1 MSGHGRCIQGVNGA
15 SPGARAR
22 GAATRERAI
31 RSGASTHRGT
41 LCYSFDF
48 KLAVGTPVHAVRGG
62 VVAAVVQHFS
72 GGGAKAH
79 LAPRAN
85 FVAVR
90 HDDGSYARYYH
101 LRTDGSLFKVGDS
114 VEAGQHIAFSGN
126 TGYTGGPHLHLDVV
140 NLLPEET
147 SRLRVVEPKSLARLV
162 PSVAAAFSCLL
173 PREGSMACVLRYE
186 AAQSES
192 AHPSREEEKNA
203 PAPSS
208 KKRPANFFV
217 ALADRDPA
225 CSFAQKVDQ
234 LAKRGAV
241 AAIVANNRSGPEVF
255 AMGGCERPSA
265 IPCVL
270 VSKEHGAWLKQ
281 ALADHGGAVFVS
293 LAAHPAVADVETLDA
308 QLRELR
314 KSATPR
320 LARAETPLSFKYGP
334 QLRYVTRTLPVE
346 FANRAGAPFVPAQ
359 GVLYPRPTVFCRPCG
374 AAPKKRRA
382 PPAAVAEAARPP
394 KPTSARTRDA
404 EFPDDETQPT
414 LSVAALELEPVRR
427 LN

>member
-22 GAATRERAI
+22 GAAARERAI

-162 PSVAAAFSCLL
+162 PT
-173 PREGSMACVLRYE
+173 REQGRVWSASLARVKAMLA
-186 AAQSES
+186 ES
-192 AHPSREEEKNA
+192 DGVVGDWAGARRP
-203 PAPSS
+203 
-208 KKRPANFFV
+208 PANGVVEVENTTQFHRLWS
-217 ALADRDPA
+217 ALAL
-225 CSFAQKVDQ
+225 CIK
-234 LAKRGAV
+234 
-241 AAIVANNRSGPEVF
+241 IVV
-255 AMGGCERPSA
+255 
-265 IPCVL
+265 
-270 VSKEHGAWLKQ
+270 K
-281 ALADHGGAVFVS
+281 
-293 LAAHPAVADVETLDA
+293 
-308 QLRELR
+308 
-314 KSATPR
+314 
-320 LARAETPLSFKYGP
+320 
-334 QLRYVTRTLPVE
+334 
-346 FANRAGAPFVPAQ
+346 
-359 GVLYPRPTVFCRPCG
+359 
-374 AAPKKRRA
+374 
-382 PPAAVAEAARPP
+382 
-394 KPTSARTRDA
+394 
-404 EFPDDETQPT
+404 
-414 LSVAALELEPVRR
+414 
-427 LN
+427 

>member
-1 MSGHGRCIQGVNGA
+1 MGLPSGRAGTAIADLLGADSLCNLTLPYPGRLVRRRPARRVPDAPPSPQAAWRLMSGHGRCIQGVNGA
-15 SPGARAR
+15 SPGARR
-22 GAATRERAI
+22 AAPPRARAI

-147 SRLRVVEPKSLARLV
+147 SRLRVA
-162 PSVAAAFSCLL
+162 
-173 PREGSMACVLRYE
+173 
-186 AAQSES
+186 
-192 AHPSREEEKNA
+192 
-203 PAPSS
+203 
-208 KKRPANFFV
+208 V

-359 GVLYPRPTVFCRPCG
+359 GVLYPRPTPAEGAPARDPEQQKQLEDDIAALKGSMDCDLSKLPRPKMEVPDYPLQPAG
-374 AAPKKRRA
+374 SLTEATVMRKAPTAAPK
-382 PPAAVAEAARPP
+382 P
-394 KPTSARTRDA
+394 
-404 EFPDDETQPT
+404 
-414 LSVAALELEPVRR
+414 
-427 LN
+427 

>member
-1 MSGHGRCIQGVNGA
+1 M
-15 SPGARAR
+15 
-22 GAATRERAI
+22 
-31 RSGASTHRGT
+31 
-41 LCYSFDF
+41 
-48 KLAVGTPVHAVRGG
+48 HAVRGG

-314 KSATPR
+314 KSSTPR

>member
-1 MSGHGRCIQGVNGA
+1 MQQEAAWRLMSGHGRCIQGVNGA

-22 GAATRERAI
+22 GAAARERAI

-48 KLAVGTPVHAVRGG
+48 KLA
-62 VVAAVVQHFS
+62 HFS

-162 PSVAAAFSCLL
+162 PS
-173 PREGSMACVLRYE
+173 
-186 AAQSES
+186 
-192 AHPSREEEKNA
+192 
-203 PAPSS
+203 
-208 KKRPANFFV
+208 V

-320 LARAETPLSFKYGP
+320 LARVETPLSFKYGP

-374 AAPKKRRA
+374 AAPRRRA